1 MAEAAGTAEIARRT
15 TERLRLP
22 PHSVEAEQSLLG
34 GLMLDQRAWDQVA
47 DVVSAGDLY
56 RADHRLIFASVAALA
71 ERNQPADAVT
81 VSEHLQ
87 RSGQLEAAGG
97 LSYLARLCEDTPS
110 AANIRAYA
118 KIVRDH
124 AMLRRLIEIGGDIA
138 ASAHATEGLSAAEVV
153 DRAEQ
158 RVFEI
163 AEHGQRHGA
172 GFVALKQILP
182 KTIDRLD
189 FLSHSPSDITGVATG
204 FAEMDKLTSGLQRGE
219 LVIIAGRPSMG
230 KCVVSGS
237 RILNPETGALE
248 TIDDCVRERRG
259 SVVSLDTRGRLQPAQ
274 ASDFVDDGV
283 KPVFELR
290 TALGRRVLV
299 TAPHPFL
306 TPAGW
311 QPLASLRS
319 GMCVAVPRV
328 LPFFG
333 KRLLADSLVKLVAY
347 FLTDGGLTQ
356 GVPAFTNA
364 RRRILRDFTAA
375 VGHFPGMRCH
385 AYAQQGSRALTIRA
399 VRNFEAI
406 RRARH
411 AFGGALRTFLSTH
424 GLSLTALARSVGV
437 TTSAVHHWTTGATA
451 PGAALLPRL
460 STAGF
465 DIPAAPGSVSIHKNG
480 DNPVK
485 EWLVELGLWGKS
497 AHAKRV
503 PAIIFE
509 LPREGIALFLNRAF
523 ACDGSIFVQNGDQPG
538 ISYSTVSEQLARD
551 MQHLLLRFG
560 IVAKLRYRT
569 VPYRGTRRTAYEL
582 RVVRQEDIA
591 RFVREI
597 GIFGK
602 ERAAAKALR
611 ISGEVL
617 GDAELANLAAS
628 DIYWDRIESIEH
640 IGERQVYDLT
650 VPEHH
655 NFVAE
660 DIVVHNTTL
669 AINIAENAAIG
680 NKVPAAIFS
689 MEMSA
694 EQLSFRMLSSI
705 GRIAQTRLRNGKLL
719 DEDWPR
725 VDSAVSM
732 MSDAPIFIDD
742 SGALTPTEVRARARR
757 LKREHGLGLI
767 VVDYLQLM
775 QVTGTVENRATEIS
789 EISRS
794 LKALAKELEVPVIA
808 LSQLNRSVEQRQDK
822 RPVMSDLR
830 ECVTGDTLVC
840 LTNGRRVPI
849 RDLVDT
855 APEVWS
861 IDGEQRLTSNRA
873 DKVWRVGR
881 RPVCRVDLA
890 SGRSIRATRDHRL
903 LTGKGW
909 ATVGELGVGDRLAV
923 GRRIPEPAEPAHWPD
938 HALILLGQL
947 VGDGSYLKHQPL
959 RYTTASEANS
969 SAVRKAAEA
978 FGSTVKRYAGRG
990 AWHQLLISGN
1000 GNRWMPAG
1008 VGRWLKELDIF
1019 GQRSHEKRLPAAVF
1033 TLSRERIALL
1043 LRHLWATDG
1052 SITQRRKGRG
1062 PPRVYFSTCSKG
1074 LADDVAALLLR
1085 IEIVARIRV
1094 FHPARGRPMYS
1105 VDVSGAPAQRQFL
1118 DLVGGHGPRAA
1129 PAASLAAYLESI
1141 ESNTNVDTLPVEVFG
1156 AIRERMRVCGVTTR
1170 AMASLRGTA
1179 YGGTSHFKFAPSR
1192 AMAAD
1197 YARLLDA
1204 PEIAR
1209 WAESDLFW
1217 DRVVAVSNDGEE
1229 DVFDLTVPGT
1239 ANWLA
1244 DGIVTHNSGALEQ
1257 DADVILF
1264 IYREE
1269 VYDRDT
1275 PRKGI
1280 ADIIVAKQRNGP
1292 TGDFRL
1298 TFLGEFTRFEN
1309 LIAEAYGEGVF

>member
-1 MAEAAGTAEIARRT
+1 MAEAAQTADIARRT

-47 DVVSAGDLY
+47 DVVTPSDLY
-56 RADHRLIFASVAALA
+56 RADHRLIFAAVAALV
-71 ERNQPADAVT
+71 ERNQPPDAVT

-97 LSYLARLCEDTPS
+97 LSYLARLVEDTPS

-118 KIVRDH
+118 RIVRDH
-124 AMLRRLIEIGGDIA
+124 ALLRRLIEIGGDIA
-138 ASAHATEGLSAAEVV
+138 ASAHSTEGLTAAEIV

-163 AEHGQRHGA
+163 AESGQRRGS

-189 FLSHSPSDITGVATG
+189 FLSHAPSEITGVSTG
-204 FAEMDKLTSGLQRGE
+204 FAEMDKLTAGLQRGE
-219 LVIIAGRPSMG
+219 LIIIAGRPSMG

-248 TIDDCVRERRG
+248 TIDECVRQRRG
-259 SVVSLDTRGRLQPAQ
+259 SVVSLNTQGRFLPAQ

-283 KPVFELR
+283 KPVFELK

-299 TAPHPFL
+299 TASHPFL
-306 TPAGW
+306 TPLGW
-311 QPLASLRS
+311 QPIAALRA
-319 GMCVAVPRV
+319 GMRVAVPRT

-333 KRLLADSLVKLVAY
+333 KRSMPDSLVKLVAY
-347 FLTDGGLTQ
+347 FITDGGLTQ
-356 GVPAFTNA
+356 GSPAFTNA
-364 RRRILRDFTAA
+364 KPRVLRDFAA
-375 VGHFPGMRCH
+375 AIGYFPGMRCRV
-385 AYAQQGSRALTIRA
+385 ANPGASVPTLRA
-399 VRNFEAI
+399 VRRFEAI
-406 RRARH
+406 AGARRAFAER
-411 AFGGALRTFLSTH
+411 LEMFLSGR
-424 GLSLTALARSVGV
+424 GLSLAALARSLGV
-437 TTSAVHHWTTGATA
+437 TTSAVHHWLAGTSA
-451 PGAALLPRL
+451 PSAAFLPRL
-460 STAGF
+460 ADAGF
-465 DIPAAPGSVSIHKNG
+465 DVTAGPVSMHKNG

-485 EWLVELGLWGKS
+485 QWLEEVGLWGKS

-503 PAIIFE
+503 PAMIFE
-509 LPREGIALFLNRAF
+509 LSREQIALFLNRAF
-523 ACDGSIFVQNGDQPG
+523 ACDGSIYVQNGDQAA
-538 ISYSTVSEQLARD
+538 ISYSTVNEELARD
-551 MQHLLLRFG
+551 IQHLLLRFG

-597 GIFGK
+597 GVFGK

-611 ISGEVL
+611 VSLAKRPKVNLDVIPREVWGLIERKKGARTWADIARGLGFGRGFNRHVGSRGLSRSRLRRIAEVL
-617 GDAELANLAAS
+617 DDSELADLATS

-640 IGERQVYDLT
+640 VGERQVYDLT

-669 AINIAENAAIG
+669 AINIAENAALGAKI
-680 NKVPAAIFS
+680 PAAIFS

-705 GRIAQTRLRNGKLL
+705 GRIPQTRLRNGKLL

-742 SGALTPTEVRARARR
+742 SGAMTPTEVRARARR

-830 ECVTGDTLVC
+830 E
-840 LTNGRRVPI
+840 
-849 RDLVDT
+849 
-855 APEVWS
+855 
-861 IDGEQRLTSNRA
+861 
-873 DKVWRVGR
+873 
-881 RPVCRVDLA
+881 
-890 SGRSIRATRDHRL
+890 
-903 LTGKGW
+903 
-909 ATVGELGVGDRLAV
+909 
-923 GRRIPEPAEPAHWPD
+923 
-938 HALILLGQL
+938 
-947 VGDGSYLKHQPL
+947 
-959 RYTTASEANS
+959 
-969 SAVRKAAEA
+969 
-978 FGSTVKRYAGRG
+978 
-990 AWHQLLISGN
+990 
-1000 GNRWMPAG
+1000 
-1008 VGRWLKELDIF
+1008 
-1019 GQRSHEKRLPAAVF
+1019 
-1033 TLSRERIALL
+1033 
-1043 LRHLWATDG
+1043 
-1052 SITQRRKGRG
+1052 
-1062 PPRVYFSTCSKG
+1062 
-1074 LADDVAALLLR
+1074 
-1085 IEIVARIRV
+1085 
-1094 FHPARGRPMYS
+1094 
-1105 VDVSGAPAQRQFL
+1105 
-1118 DLVGGHGPRAA
+1118 
-1129 PAASLAAYLESI
+1129 
-1141 ESNTNVDTLPVEVFG
+1141 
-1156 AIRERMRVCGVTTR
+1156 
-1170 AMASLRGTA
+1170 
-1179 YGGTSHFKFAPSR
+1179 
-1192 AMAAD
+1192 
-1197 YARLLDA
+1197 
-1204 PEIAR
+1204 
-1209 WAESDLFW
+1209 
-1217 DRVVAVSNDGEE
+1217 
-1229 DVFDLTVPGT
+1229 
-1239 ANWLA
+1239 
-1244 DGIVTHNSGALEQ
+1244 SGALEQ

-1269 VYDRDT
+1269 VYERDT

-1280 ADIIVAKQRNGP
+1280 ADIIIAKQRNGP

-1309 LIAEAYGEGVF
+1309 LVAEAYGEGVF